1 MDQRR
6 WREQGVPAALG
17 EPAAALAQA
26 YLDMGAQPSFTCA
39 PYLLDDSARAGEQI
53 VWAESNAVLFAN
65 SVLGARTNKYADF
78 MDICCALTGRAPL
91 AGCHLDEQRQARVLI
106 EVEDLGSVDDAFYP
120 TLGYLCGLL
129 CDGQIPAIDGLRQRQ
144 PDRDA
149 LKAFGAALGTSSSVP
164 MFHVIG
170 VTPEAPDL
178 ASAFGGR
185 APRRTLRVGRERLRD
200 AWRELD
206 SADETRIDLVALGN
220 PHFSASEFAQLAA
233 LCHGRRRHPEVA
245 LVITSSRQ
253 VVAQAEAV
261 RVPGDAAGV
270 RRAAG
275 HRHLLVHARRTAG
288 AAGRAHPD
296 DQLRQV
302 CPLRPRTG
310 QPPGALRRPRRLRRG
325 RRRWTGPRRAARL
338 AERGLLMFD
347 YTFHWRSAFN
357 ALPEML
363 AGSLVT
369 LQVTA
374 LSMLF
379 GILIAL
385 LLAFARLGGNRPLRA
400 AAGAWIS
407 IARNTPALF
416 QIYIL
421 YFGLGSFG
429 LHVSSWFALLAG
441 VTFNNAGYLAE
452 TFRGGLQAV
461 PETQLRA
468 ARSLGMSA
476 PQAYRLVVIPQ
487 LLRVVFYPLTNQ
499 LVWAMLMTS
508 LGVVVGLTN
517 DLTGVTQ
524 ALNVKTFRTFEYFAL
539 AAVLYFAMAKLL
551 VLAARL
557 LGWRLFR
564 Y

>member
-1 MDQRR
+1 
-6 WREQGVPAALG
+6 
-17 EPAAALAQA
+17 
-26 YLDMGAQPSFTCA
+26 
-39 PYLLDDSARAGEQI
+39 
-53 VWAESNAVLFAN
+53 
-65 SVLGARTNKYADF
+65 
-78 MDICCALTGRAPL
+78 
-91 AGCHLDEQRQARVLI
+91 
-106 EVEDLGSVDDAFYP
+106 
-120 TLGYLCGLL
+120 
-129 CDGQIPAIDGLRQRQ
+129 
-144 PDRDA
+144 
-149 LKAFGAALGTSSSVP
+149 
-164 MFHVIG
+164 
-170 VTPEAPDL
+170 
-178 ASAFGGR
+178 
-185 APRRTLRVGRERLRD
+185 
-200 AWRELD
+200 
-206 SADETRIDLVALGN
+206 
-220 PHFSASEFAQLAA
+220 
-233 LCHGRRRHPEVA
+233 
-245 LVITSSRQ
+245 
-253 VVAQAEAV
+253 
-261 RVPGDAAGV
+261 
-270 RRAAG
+270 
-275 HRHLLVHARRTAG
+275 
-288 AAGRAHPD
+288 
-296 DQLRQV
+296 
-302 CPLRPRTG
+302 
-310 QPPGALRRPRRLRRG
+310 
-325 RRRWTGPRRAARL
+325 
-338 AERGLLMFD
+338 MFD

-476 PQAYRLVVIPQ
+476 AGLSPGGDPAAAAGGVLPADQPVGLGHADDL
-487 LLRVVFYPLTNQ
+487 
-499 LVWAMLMTS
+499 
-508 LGVVVGLTN
+508 LGVVVGLTD